1 MLIKKNY
8 PNYNADF
15 SLLYY
20 IFNNEFQIIETN
32 NSDWFNI
39 VFERN
44 FIVNYQKRS
53 KSDCYLKMLPD
64 LLCSARNCNMCEMS

>member
-20 IFNNEFQIIETN
+20 IFNNEIQIIETN
-32 NSDWFNI
+32 NRDWFNI

-44 FIVNYQKRS
+44 FIVNYQRGS
-53 KSDCYLKMLPD
+53 K
-64 LLCSARNCNMCEMS
+64 